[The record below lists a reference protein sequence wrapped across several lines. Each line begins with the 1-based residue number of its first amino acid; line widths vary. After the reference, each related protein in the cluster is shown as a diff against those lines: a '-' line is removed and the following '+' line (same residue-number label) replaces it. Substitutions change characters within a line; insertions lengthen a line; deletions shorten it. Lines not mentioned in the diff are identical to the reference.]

1 MAKKIVIADDE
12 VLVRQVIKQV
22 LQNEGYDV
30 IEAKDGKEAVELV
43 RDEKP
48 DLLIIDVRM
57 PVMDG
62 MQACRIIREF
72 DEPIR
77 SIPIIILTAIDTVLG
92 RRLSAELGIELY
104 LTKPISMKELRQRV
118 KELIGPP

>member
-118 KELIGPP
+118 RELIGPP